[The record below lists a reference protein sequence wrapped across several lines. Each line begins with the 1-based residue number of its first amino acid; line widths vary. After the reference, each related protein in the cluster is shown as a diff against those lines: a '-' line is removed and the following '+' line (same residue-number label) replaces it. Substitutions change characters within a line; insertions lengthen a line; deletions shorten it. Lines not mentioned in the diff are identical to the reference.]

1 MKQLETE
8 TLRMRRRRQNIE
20 EDSLTG
26 DLDDLDEWLSE
37 AEAIQSLRADL
48 LLDPLPQLEVAIRRH
63 RVRGPAVCFDS
74 TRRILKRSFHHTM
87 QKAN

>member
-8 TLRMRRRRQNIE
+8 MLTMRRRRRSRDL

-48 LLDPLPQLEVAIRRH
+48 LLDALPQLEVAIRRH
-63 RVRGPAVCFDS
+63 RV
-74 TRRILKRSFHHTM
+74 
-87 QKAN
+87 